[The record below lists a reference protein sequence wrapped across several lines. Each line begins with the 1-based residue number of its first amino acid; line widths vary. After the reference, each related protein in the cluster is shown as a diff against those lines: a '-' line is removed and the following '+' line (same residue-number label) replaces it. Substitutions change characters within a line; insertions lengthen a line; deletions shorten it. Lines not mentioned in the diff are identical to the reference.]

1 MRKKYYFAYGAD
13 LNIPQMLDCC
23 PQAQIVGWA
32 EIPGHDLLF
41 RGTKQRCGLT
51 IEPGAGSVYV
61 GVWRLT
67 AEDEYTLGR
76 RVGRELYRAKEIEL
90 EVHLVPGEVPP
101 AATSYCSWRTVRCST
116 QQTNARQEVRRL
128 KGTILTAAPGYP
140 PELPESTHCQSIA
153 RGFAAFGFPLE
164 NLTEAWARSLRYR
177 TRGEE

>member
-13 LNIPQMLDCC
+13 LNIPQMLECC
-23 PQAQIVGWA
+23 PRAQIVGWA

-61 GVWRLT
+61 GVWQLT

-76 RVGRELYRAKEIEL
+76 RAGRLYQAKEIEL
-90 EVHLVPGEVPP
+90 EVHLVPGDFPP
-101 AATSYCSWRTVRCST
+101 AATSYCSWRTVRGST
-116 QQTNARQEVRRL
+116 QQTNVWQEVKRL